1 MARFQIK
8 TSQLKSGPFLISVSD
23 TKTGETIVEL
33 VCKMRSMGI
42 QQAIQRTNGIM
53 AEKQADSSEK

>member
-23 TKTGETIVEL
+23 TKTNELVVEL
-33 VCKMRSMGI
+33 LSKIRTMGI
-42 QQAIQRTNGIM
+42 QQAIQITNM
-53 AEKQADSSEK
+53 RMKEK